1 MATRAKNPEE
11 RLEDANMEKVIA
23 LLEPA
28 EGKPITK
35 KLACELL
42 NISYNVTR
50 LATLIEKYKDT
61 KKREAERRAALRGKP
76 ATQDE
81 IVYIIQE
88 YLEGST
94 VDALTKSTFRSAGFV
109 KSILET
115 YNVPIRATSHD
126 YFKPE
131 LIPEGARRDRF
142 VVGEKVYSARYDS
155 MCVIETE
162 APHKEYDWV
171 YRIWL
176 LSEKWME
183 YAYQPACELASLEH
197 LRTVGVKV

>member
-42 NISYNVTR
+42 NISYNVAR
-50 LATLIEKYKDT
+50 LAKLIEDYQ
-61 KKREAERRAALRGKP
+61 KKKAKEAERRAALRGKP

-81 IVYIIQE
+81 IIYVIQE

-94 VDALTKSTFRSAGFV
+94 VDAITKSTYRSAGFV
-109 KSILET
+109 KSILEAN
-115 YNVPIRATSHD
+115 NVPIRATSHD

-131 LIPEGARRDRF
+131 LIPEGARRERF
-142 VVGEKVYSARYDS
+142 ALGEKAYSARYDS
-155 MCVIETE
+155 MCIIETE
-162 APHKEYDWV
+162 QATKEHGYV

-176 LSEKWME
+176 LSERWMQ
-183 YAYQPACELASLEH
+183 YAYQEAHELASLEH
-197 LRTVGVKV
+197 LRAVGVKV